1 MSFRI
6 LATADIH
13 IGRRPSKLP
22 DVTQAQRFSCARMWE
37 ETIVDRAIREKV
49 DLVALTGDAVDHD
62 NRFFEATGP
71 LERGL
76 VRLAE
81 AGIPT
86 YAVAGNHDFDVL
98 PRLVDAIGPEHFHF
112 LGAGGAWDEAIF
124 QSRDGHKLRIHGY
137 SFPSNYVPTSP
148 LARYDLAPDADVPTL
163 GLLHADLDAG
173 DSSYGPVSRAELA
186 ARDVTLWLLGHVHA
200 AQFYPAA
207 AGPAILYPGS
217 PQAMDPGETGVHGPW
232 LVEIAGPRQVTA
244 RPLGMSRVRYEQL
257 AVDLGGAATQE
268 EFQAR
273 VTAECRRR
281 LAEVASG
288 DGPPERLV
296 LRLELVGRTAVC
308 GQVEGWVGPLAE
320 EFDPSAGG
328 VTATIDKVTNN
339 TRPEIDLEELAAKH
353 DPPGVL
359 AGVLLRLESGQGEE
373 ELKVLLR
380 EAHQKMLQVHR
391 SATYARIDD
400 GPPDLDA
407 ARRCLLHQGMLLLE
421 TLRSQE
427 KRGQNYFSG
436 QADTRRASNESEK

>member
-1 MSFRI
+1 MSLRI

-22 DVTQAQRFSCARMWE
+22 DAGAAQRFSCARMWE
-37 ETIVDRAIREKV
+37 ETIVGRAIREKV
-49 DLVALTGDAVDHD
+49 DLVALTGDVVDHD
-62 NRFFEATGP
+62 NRYFEATGP

-86 YAVAGNHDFDVL
+86 YAVAGNHDYEVL

-112 LGAGGAWDEAIF
+112 LGAGGAWDQAVF
-124 QSRDGHKLRIHGY
+124 QSRDGRKLHIHGY
-137 SFPSNYVPTSP
+137 SFASNYVPTSP
-148 LARYDLAPDADVPTL
+148 LARYDLAPDPDVPTL
-163 GLLHADLDAG
+163 GLLHADLDAAQ
-173 DSSYGPVSRAELA
+173 SIYGPVTRDELL

-200 AQFYPAA
+200 PQFYPAA

-217 PQAMDPGETGVHGPW
+217 PQAMDPGETGMHGPW

-257 AVDLGGAATQE
+257 AVDLAGVATQE

-273 VTAECRRR
+273 VAAECRRR
-281 LAEVASG
+281 LAEVARC

-296 LRLELVGRTAVC
+296 LRLELLGRTPVC
-308 GQVEGWVGPLAE
+308 GQVEGWSVPLAE
-320 EFDPSAGG
+320 EFEPSAEG
-328 VTATIDKVTNN
+328 VTAAIDKVTNA
-339 TRPEIDLEELAAKH
+339 TRPEIDLAELAARH

-359 AGVLLRLESGQGEE
+359 AEVLVRLESGSSDG
-373 ELKVLLR
+373 ELKMLLE

-391 SATYARIDD
+391 SGAYQRIGDAP
-400 GPPDLDA
+400 PPDLDA
-407 ARRCLLHQGMLLLE
+407 ARRRLLHQGMRLLE
-421 TLRSQE
+421 TLRAQE
-427 KRGQNYFSG
+427 
-436 QADTRRASNESEK
+436 RAR